1 MPSKTPPLNA
11 NQQGVS
17 GNRDLVYISTKINKM
32 NMAMPFVIT
41 YYNIQVAPSVVL
53 SAIFFTGE
61 TILRPS
67 KFLKI
72 IVHHMVFFPFFLSF
86 FYFSFLYHTFTTKHF
101 APVVNFLNADFTPW
115 IWHLYN
121 HAVCRSRPLV
131 CFYKRRKKWCIL
143 FFFFIY
149 TLHVYYSPSTTSLY
163 NVGNTF

>member
-1 MPSKTPPLNA
+1 MLACSPFVAPNAIQNSPPLNA

-67 KFLKI
+67 KFLKSLYI
-72 IVHHMVFFPFFLSF
+72 TW
-86 FYFSFLYHTFTTKHF
+86 FSFLFSS
-101 APVVNFLNADFTPW
+101 P
-115 IWHLYN
+115 
-121 HAVCRSRPLV
+121 
-131 CFYKRRKKWCIL
+131 
-143 FFFFIY
+143 FFISLFCIIHLPLNI
-149 TLHVYYSPSTTSLY
+149 LHLSLIS
-163 NVGNTF
+163 